1 MIRNDRGV
9 TLAELI
15 VAITVFSIISLAAA
29 ALMSVCMKADAY
41 ATDRMGL
48 DREAR
53 YLMEKMTS
61 EVREST
67 FVITPNSTTTTGNTL
82 SLSGFVNDDNDYY
95 FGDSLFPRIDEDLP
109 LVDFGADLA
118 PGIRGMDDDGDGQVD
133 EGILN
138 FLDNDEDGSIGEDGK
153 NPQTYTF
160 SSAQKALDFAPP
172 SGASVRLS
180 SRVTAY
186 TATYEPDDTTHY
198 PRILITLTLASA
210 TGDTVTFSE
219 YAYPRNEKQYYGK
232 RVL

>member
-1 MIRNDRGV
+1 MREDQGV

-15 VAITVFSIISLAAA
+15 VAITVFSIIALAAS

-41 ATDRMGL
+41 ASDRMSL

-67 FVITPNSTTTTGNTL
+67 YVITPNSVATTGSVL

-109 LVDFGADLA
+109 LFDFGADLA
-118 PGIRGMDDDGDGQVD
+118 PGIRGMDDDGDNSVD
-133 EGILN
+133 EGLLN
-138 FLDNDEDGSIGEDGK
+138 FLDNDEDGSLGEDGK

-160 SSAQKALDFAPP
+160 NGVQKALDFSPP
-172 SGASVRLS
+172 SGAAVRLS
-180 SRVTAY
+180 SRVSAF
-186 TATYEPDDTTHY
+186 TATYEPENTTHC
-198 PRILITLTLASA
+198 PRILITLTLAASS
-210 TGDTVTFSE
+210 GDTVTFSE
-219 YAYPRNEKQYYGK
+219 YAYPRNEQQYYGK